1 MRALTWLLGVIVLL
15 HALAVTRAL
24 HDSWTWVWVLF
35 VIFWTLLGLGLAV
48 GSAARAVRS
57 KLGAGALR
65 PTVAGRASAPAPH
78 KEE

>member
-24 HDSWTWVWVLF
+24 HDGWTWVWVLF
-35 VIFWTLLGLGLAV
+35 VILWTLLGLGLAV
-48 GSAARAVRS
+48 FSAARAVRS
-57 KLGAGALR
+57 KLGAGAFRGVR
-65 PTVAGRASAPAPH
+65 PPQASAPAPH